1 MRKFVQ
7 GICIPLDGFT
17 CKQPED
23 NNNEINQENFALA
36 EKEKEIS
43 ALQSKM
49 ENSANK
55 AQQADKVY
63 GELKTLYP
71 GILHGLIKPQELKD
85 STHTVTLWQVFIQ
98 TRNRVP
104 NSEETKMKNWLKT
117 RLEPDSIKLVL
128 TR

>member
-1 MRKFVQ
+1 LKLFV
-7 GICIPLDGFT
+7 DYN
-17 CKQPED
+17 